1 MLHFVDKREQK
12 AYNDRGGVDF
22 MELGSYLIQIRNE
35 RGYSQRDLAE
45 KSGVSPAEIS
55 RVESGKRQ
63 KPSPAVLRAI
73 ADTLVISYPYLMQ
86 LAGYMDETAPDEA
99 PATEDVFRDESTG
112 RIVDVSSGA
121 REMLQNDAAWANVAY
136 RVSRELSEEDRQML
150 TVLAMQYLKKNRG
163 DGPWNR

>member
-1 MLHFVDKREQK
+1 MD
-12 AYNDRGGVDF
+12 
-22 MELGSYLIQIRNE
+22 LGSYLIQVRNE

-55 RVESGKRQ
+55 RVESGKRLR
-63 KPSPAVLRAI
+63 PSPSVLRAI

-86 LAGYMDETAPDEA
+86 LAGYMDEPEEKEI
-99 PATEDVFRDESTG
+99 PATEDVFRDERTG

-121 REMLQNDAAWANVAY
+121 REMLRSDAAWANVAY

-150 TVLAMQYLKKNRG
+150 TVLATEYLKKHRG
-163 DGPWNR
+163 EST

>member
-1 MLHFVDKREQK
+1 
-12 AYNDRGGVDF
+12 

-55 RVESGKRQ
+55 RVESGKRL
-63 KPSPAVLRAI
+63 KPSPSVLRAI

-86 LAGYMDETAPDEA
+86 LAGYMDEPEEA
-99 PATEDVFRDESTG
+99 ETPETEDVFRDERTG

-121 REMLQNDAAWANVAY
+121 REMLRSDAAWANVAY

-163 DGPWNR
+163 ETT

>member
-1 MLHFVDKREQK
+1 MIFVDKREQNT
-12 AYNDRGGVDF
+12 YNHGGGVDF
-22 MELGSYLIQIRNE
+22 MDLGSYLIQVRNE

-55 RVESGKRQ
+55 RVESGKRL
-63 KPSPAVLRAI
+63 KPSPSVLRAI

-86 LAGYMDETAPDEA
+86 LAGYMDVPEEAETPE
-99 PATEDVFRDESTG
+99 TEDVFRDERTG

-121 REMLQNDAAWANVAY
+121 REMLRSDAAWANVAY

-150 TVLAMQYLKKNRG
+150 TVLAMQYLKKHNG
-163 DGPWNR
+163 EPV

>member
-1 MLHFVDKREQK
+1 
-12 AYNDRGGVDF
+12 

-55 RVESGKRQ
+55 RVESGKRL
-63 KPSPAVLRAI
+63 KPSPSVLRAI

-86 LAGYMDETAPDEA
+86 LAGYMDEPEEA
-99 PATEDVFRDESTG
+99 ETPETEDVFRDERTG

-121 REMLQNDAAWANVAY
+121 REMLRSDAAWANVAY
-136 RVSRELSEEDRQML
+136 RVSRELNEEDRQML
-150 TVLAMQYLKKNRG
+150 TVLAMQYLKKHRG
-163 DGPWNR
+163 EDT

>member
-1 MLHFVDKREQK
+1 MD
-12 AYNDRGGVDF
+12 
-22 MELGSYLIQIRNE
+22 LGSYLIQIRNE

-45 KSGVSPAEIS
+45 RCGVSPAEIS

-86 LAGYMDETAPDEA
+86 LAGYMESAGDEE
-99 PATEDVFRDESTG
+99 PAAEEVFRDGRTG

-121 REMLQNDAAWANVAY
+121 REMVQADAAWANVAY
-136 RVSRELSEEDRQML
+136 RVSRELNEEDRQML
-150 TVLAMQYLKKNRG
+150 TALAMEYLKRKSADRS
-163 DGPWNR
+163 

>member
-1 MLHFVDKREQK
+1 MD
-12 AYNDRGGVDF
+12 
-22 MELGSYLIQIRNE
+22 LGSYLIQIRNE

-45 KSGVSPAEIS
+45 RCGVSPAEIS

-86 LAGYMDETAPDEA
+86 LAGYMESTGDEE
-99 PATEDVFRDESTG
+99 PAAEEVFRDGRTG

-121 REMLQNDAAWANVAY
+121 REMVQADAAWANVAY
-136 RVSRELSEEDRQML
+136 RVSRELNEEDRQML
-150 TVLAMQYLKKNRG
+150 TALAMEYLKRKSADRS
-163 DGPWNR
+163 

>member
-1 MLHFVDKREQK
+1 MD
-12 AYNDRGGVDF
+12 
-22 MELGSYLIQIRNE
+22 LGSYLIQVRNE

-55 RVESGKRQ
+55 RVESGRRQ

-73 ADTLVISYPYLMQ
+73 AETLVVSYPYLMQ
-86 LAGYMDETAPDEA
+86 LAGYMDGPEAESVPAP
-99 PATEDVFRDESTG
+99 EDVFRDEATG

-136 RVSRELSEEDRQML
+136 RVSRELGEKDRQML
-150 TVLAMQYLKKNRG
+150 TVLAMEYLKRQEEH
-163 DGPWNR
+163 P

>member
-1 MLHFVDKREQK
+1 
-12 AYNDRGGVDF
+12 
-22 MELGSYLIQIRNE
+22 MELGSYLIQVRNE

-55 RVESGKRQ
+55 RVESGKRL

-73 ADTLVISYPYLMQ
+73 AETLVISYPYLMQ
-86 LAGYMDETAPDEA
+86 LAGYMDEPEEA
-99 PATEDVFRDESTG
+99 ETPETEDVFRDERTG

-121 REMLQNDAAWANVAY
+121 REMLRSDAAWANVAY

-150 TVLAMQYLKKNRG
+150 TVLAMQYLKKHNG
-163 DGPWNR
+163 EPV

>member
-1 MLHFVDKREQK
+1 M
-12 AYNDRGGVDF
+12 
-22 MELGSYLIQIRNE
+22 
-35 RGYSQRDLAE
+35 
-45 KSGVSPAEIS
+45 SGDTP
-55 RVESGKRQ
+55 SGIWRRRAASAR
-63 KPSPAVLRAI
+63 PRAI

-112 RIVDVSSGA
+112 RLVDVSSGA

-150 TVLAMQYLKKNRG
+150 TVLAMQYLKKNQG

>member
-1 MLHFVDKREQK
+1 M
-12 AYNDRGGVDF
+12 
-22 MELGSYLIQIRNE
+22 
-35 RGYSQRDLAE
+35 
-45 KSGVSPAEIS
+45 
-55 RVESGKRQ
+55 ESGKRQ

-86 LAGYMDETAPDEA
+86 LAGYMDEPEEA
-99 PATEDVFRDESTG
+99 ETPETEDVFRDERTG

-121 REMLQNDAAWANVAY
+121 REMLRSDAAWANVAY

>member
-1 MLHFVDKREQK
+1 MD
-12 AYNDRGGVDF
+12 
-22 MELGSYLIQIRNE
+22 LGSYLIQIRNE

-45 KSGVSPAEIS
+45 RCGVSPAEIS

-86 LAGYMDETAPDEA
+86 LAGYMESAGDEE
-99 PATEDVFRDESTG
+99 PATEEVFRDGRTG

-121 REMLQNDAAWANVAY
+121 REMVQADAAWANVAY
-136 RVSRELSEEDRQML
+136 RVSRELNEEDRQML
-150 TVLAMQYLKKNRG
+150 TALAMEYLKRKSADRS
-163 DGPWNR
+163 

>member
-1 MLHFVDKREQK
+1 MD
-12 AYNDRGGVDF
+12 
-22 MELGSYLIQIRNE
+22 LGSYLIQVRSE

-55 RVESGKRQ
+55 RVESGKRL
-63 KPSPAVLRAI
+63 KPSPSVLRAI

-86 LAGYMDETAPDEA
+86 LAGYMDEPEEA
-99 PATEDVFRDESTG
+99 ETPETEDVFRDERTG

-121 REMLQNDAAWANVAY
+121 REMLRSDAAWANVAY

-150 TVLAMQYLKKNRG
+150 TVLAMQYLKKHNG
-163 DGPWNR
+163 EPV

>member
-1 MLHFVDKREQK
+1 MD
-12 AYNDRGGVDF
+12 
-22 MELGSYLIQIRNE
+22 LGSYLIQIRNE

-45 KSGVSPAEIS
+45 RCGVSPAEIS

-86 LAGYMDETAPDEA
+86 LAGYMEDAESGGEPETE
-99 PATEDVFRDESTG
+99 EVFRDERTG

-121 REMLQNDAAWANVAY
+121 REMVQTDAAWANVAY
-136 RVSRELSEEDRQML
+136 RVSTELDENDRQIL
-150 TVLAMQYLKKNRG
+150 TDQAMAYLKRKLAERK
-163 DGPWNR
+163 

>member
-1 MLHFVDKREQK
+1 MD
-12 AYNDRGGVDF
+12 
-22 MELGSYLIQIRNE
+22 LGSYLIQVRNE

-63 KPSPAVLRAI
+63 K
-73 ADTLVISYPYLMQ
+73 ISYPYLMQ

-150 TVLAMQYLKKNRG
+150 TVLAMQYLKKNQG